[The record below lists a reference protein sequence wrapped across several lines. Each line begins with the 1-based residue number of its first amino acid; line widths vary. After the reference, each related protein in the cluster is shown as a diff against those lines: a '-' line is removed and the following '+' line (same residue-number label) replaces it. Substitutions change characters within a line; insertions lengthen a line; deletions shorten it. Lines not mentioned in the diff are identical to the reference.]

1 MTSPSISIAQAL
13 DKLTLSSEG
22 VVGIGVDLVNVG
34 MLEDLVASGRSTF
47 LDTCWTDA
55 EQRDA
60 EDSPERLASRWAAK
74 EAVMKALS
82 RGLGDVDPL
91 DIEVTHC
98 VDGAPTVRLQGS
110 AAEAAEQAGAGNLHV
125 SMSHEQGWAVAFA
138 VVALRSSDG
147 CSEAIQQEQIKGKSH
162 DG

>member
-13 DKLTLSSEG
+13 DKLTLPSES

-34 MLEDLVASGRSTF
+34 MLEELLASGSSAF

-60 EDSPERLASRWAAK
+60 ENSPERLASRWAAK
-74 EAVMKALS
+74 EAVMKALR

-98 VDGAPTVRLQGS
+98 INGAPTVRLQRS
-110 AAEAAEQAGAGNLHV
+110 AAEAAEQAGAGKLHV

-138 VVALRSSDG
+138 VAALRSSDR
-147 CSEAIQQEQIKGKSH
+147 CEEAIQQEQIKGETH

>member
-1 MTSPSISIAQAL
+1 MTLPSISIALAL
-13 DKLTLSSEG
+13 DKLTLPSEG

-34 MLEDLVASGRSTF
+34 MLEELLASGHSTF
-47 LDTCWTDA
+47 LDACWTDA

-60 EDSPERLASRWAAK
+60 EHSPERLASRWAAK
-74 EAVMKALS
+74 EAIMKALR

-98 VDGAPTVRLQGS
+98 VNGAPTARLEGS

-125 SMSHEQGWAVAFA
+125 STSHEHGWAVAFA
-138 VVALRSSDG
+138 VAAPRSSDG
-147 CSEAIQQEQIKGKSH
+147 CSEAIQQEIKGEKS
-162 DG
+162 